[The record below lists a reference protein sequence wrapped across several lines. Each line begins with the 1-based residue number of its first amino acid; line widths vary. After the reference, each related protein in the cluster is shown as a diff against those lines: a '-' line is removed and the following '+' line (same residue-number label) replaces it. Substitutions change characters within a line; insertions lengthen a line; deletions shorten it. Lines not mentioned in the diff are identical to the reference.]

1 MHDPIFGEGVTF
13 LEASPIEHRLAVYR
27 CTQILLQGLVDEAT
41 EVSEKQNLLKSL
53 EHLGIAEIKNLISQ
67 EASISTEPPTNVIP
81 FPQANQR
88 QSHQTLGAGLFFPQ
102 PKRKD

>member
-1 MHDPIFGEGVTF
+1 MTDPNFGEGATF
-13 LEASPIEHRLAVYR
+13 LEATPIEHRLAIYQ
-27 CTQILLQGLVDEAT
+27 CIQIMLQGLVNEAT
-41 EVSEKQNLLKSL
+41 DLNEKENLLKSL

-67 EASISTEPPTNVIP
+67 EAPAQPTNVIP

>member
-1 MHDPIFGEGVTF
+1 MYDPIFGEGVTF
-13 LEASPIEHRLAVYR
+13 LEATPIDRRLAVYK
-27 CTQILLQGLVDEAT
+27 CTQVLLQGLIDEAT
-41 EVSEKQNLLKSL
+41 EVKEKENLLKSL

-67 EASISTEPPTNVIP
+67 ETPTQPTNVIP

-88 QSHQTLGAGLFFPQ
+88 HEFDGFGAGLLPYQ